1 MYNLEKYNKNKTRN
15 YSKNSLIIFKQTNKD
30 SVYFENSLQVM
41 KISQNDQKLQIHFF
55 FLERVV
61 LPLDQI

>member
-55 FLERVV
+55 FLERLV